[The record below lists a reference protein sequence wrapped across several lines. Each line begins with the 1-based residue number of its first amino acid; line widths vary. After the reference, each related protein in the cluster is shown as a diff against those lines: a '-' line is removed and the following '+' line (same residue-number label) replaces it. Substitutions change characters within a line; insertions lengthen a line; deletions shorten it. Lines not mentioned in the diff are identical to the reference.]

1 MKKNKITLTIVLN
14 LLFLQIVWAQQ
25 NQHRLKLQFSNKI
38 DSIVENALEHKAF
51 PGAVVLIKKNGKIL
65 HYKSYGK
72 KYFDSTEKVDIE
84 DIFDLASITKIAAT
98 TISIM
103 KLYEEQK
110 IDLNKTLGEYLPEAK
125 NTNKANLVIK
135 NILLHEAGL
144 IPFITFYKLLID
156 SQTKYTNPKF
166 KAEVADEKFNTQVA
180 EKFFING
187 SIKDTVWEI
196 IYNSKINNNS
206 SYVYSD
212 LDFIF
217 LGKIVETISGK
228 RLDEYVYENFY
239 HPLHMSR
246 TGFNPT
252 KNHSLSNI
260 VPTEMDSFFRQQHI
274 RGYVHDEAAAILG
287 GVAGHAGL
295 FSSAEDLGILFQ
307 MLLNGGI
314 YKKKR
319 YLKAETIQYFT
330 SYQSLKSR
338 RGLGF
343 DKPEKN
349 NSQLKVPYPAL
360 SGSEEM
366 YGHTGFTGTCV
377 WVEPREN
384 LIFIFL
390 TNRVNPTR
398 NNGLLFTLNVR
409 SALLESALKY
419 SE

>member
-1 MKKNKITLTIVLN
+1 
-14 LLFLQIVWAQQ
+14 
-25 NQHRLKLQFSNKI
+25 
-38 DSIVENALEHKAF
+38 
-51 PGAVVLIKKNGKIL
+51 
-65 HYKSYGK
+65 
-72 KYFDSTEKVDIE
+72 
-84 DIFDLASITKIAAT
+84 
-98 TISIM
+98 
-103 KLYEEQK
+103 
-110 IDLNKTLGEYLPEAK
+110 
-125 NTNKANLVIK
+125 
-135 NILLHEAGL
+135 
-144 IPFITFYKLLID
+144 
-156 SQTKYTNPKF
+156 
-166 KAEVADEKFNTQVA
+166 
-180 EKFFING
+180 
-187 SIKDTVWEI
+187 
-196 IYNSKINNNS
+196 S